1 MRWNVMGKKILLDRE
16 AIGYMKLFTSFT
28 GASVR
33 DCVVMDD
40 DRIIFII
47 RRSDL
52 GAAIGRGGANI
63 KRIKEK
69 LQRDVDIIA
78 YSDKVQQFI
87 KNILLPAKV
96 QEVELQDRDKRKVA
110 VVYVEPQD
118 KGLAIGKHG
127 RNIRKTKVLVQR
139 HFGLDD
145 VVISSH

>member
-1 MRWNVMGKKILLDRE
+1 MGKKILLDRE